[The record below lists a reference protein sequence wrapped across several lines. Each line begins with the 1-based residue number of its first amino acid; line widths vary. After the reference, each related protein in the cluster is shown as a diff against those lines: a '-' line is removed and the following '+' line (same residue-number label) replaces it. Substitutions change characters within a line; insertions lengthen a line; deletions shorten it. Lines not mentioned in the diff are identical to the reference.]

1 MPPLL
6 RTLAAQIIALVLG
19 LLLTVQLV
27 SFLVLRD
34 GIDRNAQGTL
44 ITELRKGERVWRRL
58 TDDLSRPLGET
69 AARLAGSDALRAA
82 LAAADKDGLATAVG
96 AQVPAGS
103 ARRVVLLDDTG
114 QPRFTQGTDSAKLL
128 DAWREL
134 AARGP
139 ALGMAIVWL
148 DRTPYWVAASA
159 LAGPPRTPVQV
170 QGPTQGQTQAQ
181 TPAQVLVAEP
191 LPPALLEDARTL
203 TSLTYAVLLRRR
215 GEPWQEAWTT
225 QPPSRRT
232 AAVLQALAPDERIPV
247 AGREWQFQVGEQWL
261 GRAIPMADVAGAGV
275 ESAVVILRSMDE
287 AAAPFT
293 RLQITL
299 AALMGLGAV
308 VTVTGGILLARRM
321 TRPLLVLAEAARRL
335 GRGDYERPIAVT
347 ATHEVSELA
356 GALEVMRAGIRE
368 RDSRITQLA
377 YTDPL
382 TNLPNRQQFLRLVGH
397 RFKPSTQTPGGC
409 ALLVL
414 NLDRFRLVNEAL
426 GRAFGDRL
434 LREVGKRLS
443 EVRAHGKNEADNDV
457 VARLG
462 ADTFAVLLAKS
473 EPEAVQAARQKIER
487 AFERPVRLDEHR
499 IDLSAAIGAA
509 IGPEHGSEADLL
521 VGRAEM
527 AMQLAKREHLGF
539 QVFSSTMDTATPAAL
554 SLLGELRQALDKQQL
569 RLFLQPRVNLRSE
582 KVIGAEALLRWQHP
596 RRGLLQPTEFITFA
610 EQTGFV
616 RQLTAWVLDAAAC
629 AARDLQDAG
638 LNLRVSLNLSARDL
652 RDDLPARVRD
662 ALQQHG
668 LQGNALSLEITE
680 TAMMDEPQRALRTLK
695 MLADMGVHL
704 SIDDFGTGFSS
715 LSYLKRLPVHELK
728 IDKSF
733 VMRMEYDLDDAKI
746 VHSTIA
752 LAHNLGLG
760 VVAEG
765 VETAAAWKL
774 LAALRC
780 DQAQG
785 FLIAAPMPADEFAG
799 WCRQWR
805 APDTEDVD
813 LTTDFREMI

>member
-34 GIDRNAQGTL
+34 GIARNAQGTL

-58 TDDLSRPLGET
+58 SEDLSRQLAET
-69 AARLAGSDALRAA
+69 AARLAASEALRAA
-82 LAAADKDGLATAVG
+82 LAGTDKDALAAAAD
-96 AQVPAGS
+96 AQVPAAS

-114 QPRFTQGTDSAKLL
+114 QARFTQGAEGTRLL
-128 DAWREL
+128 GAWREL
-134 AARGP
+134 AARSNP
-139 ALGMAIVWL
+139 APATAVVWL
-148 DRTPYWVAASA
+148 ESAPYWVAVSPV
-159 LAGPPRTPVQV
+159 GTPDKA
-170 QGPTQGQTQAQ
+170 QG
-181 TPAQVLVAEP
+181 QVLVAEP
-191 LPPALLEDARTL
+191 VPPALLDDAQTL
-203 TSLTYAVLLRRR
+203 TALNFSVLMRRR

-225 QPPSRRT
+225 EAPSRRT
-232 AAVLQALAPDERIPV
+232 AAILQALAPDERIPA
-247 AGREWQFQVGEQWL
+247 AGREWQFQVGEEWL
-261 GRAIPMADVAGAGV
+261 GRAIPLAEAQGAGV
-275 ESAVVILRSMDE
+275 ESAVVILRSVDE
-287 AAAPFT
+287 ASAPFT

-299 AALMGLGAV
+299 AALVVLGAV

-321 TRPLLVLAEAARRL
+321 TRPLSVLAEAARRL

-356 GALEVMRAGIRE
+356 SALEGMRAGIRE
-368 RDSRITQLA
+368 RDNRITQLA

-397 RFKPSTQTPGGC
+397 RFKPSTQAPGGC
-409 ALLVL
+409 AVLLL
-414 NLDRFRLVNEAL
+414 NLDRFHLVNEAL
-426 GRAFGDRL
+426 GRAIGDRL

-443 EVRAHGKNEADNDV
+443 EVRAHGRDEQDNDV
-457 VARLG
+457 VARMG

-473 EPEAVQAARQKIER
+473 EPEAVQVARQKIER

-509 IGPEHGSEADLL
+509 IGPEHGGEADLL

-527 AMQLAKREHLGF
+527 AMQAAKREHLGF
-539 QVFSSTMDTATPAAL
+539 QVFSSTMDTATPGAL

-569 RLFLQPRVNLRSE
+569 RLYLQPRVNLRSE

-596 RRGLLQPTEFITFA
+596 KRGMLQPADFITFA

-616 RQLTAWVLDAAAC
+616 RQLTAWVLDATAC

-638 LNLRVSLNLSARDL
+638 LALRVSLNLSARDL

-662 ALQQHG
+662 ALQHYE
-668 LQGNALSLEITE
+668 LQGSALSLEITE
-680 TAMMDEPQRALRTLK
+680 TAMMDDPQRALRTLK

-733 VMRMEYDLDDAKI
+733 VMRMEYNLDDAKI

-774 LAALRC
+774 LGALRC

-785 FLIAAPMPADEFAG
+785 FLIAEPMPVDEFAA

-805 APDTEDVD
+805 APSTEDVD

>member
-1 MPPLL
+1 MSPAMPPLF

-34 GIDRNAQGTL
+34 GIDHNAQGTL

-58 TDDLSRPLGET
+58 ADDLSRPLVDA

-82 LAAADKDGLATAVG
+82 LATADKDALAAAVG
-96 AQVPAGS
+96 TQVPAGS
-103 ARRVVLLDDTG
+103 ARRVVLLDGTG
-114 QPRFTQGTDSAKLL
+114 QPRFTQGADAARLL
-128 DAWREL
+128 DAWRGL
-134 AARGP
+134 AARDPTPGV
-139 ALGMAIVWL
+139 ALAWL
-148 DRTPYWVAASA
+148 DRTPYWLAMSSLAGAPGAASQA
-159 LAGPPRTPVQV
+159 
-170 QGPTQGQTQAQ
+170 QGQPQ
-181 TPAQVLVAEP
+181 PQVLVAEP
-191 LPPALLEDARTL
+191 LPPALLEDAQSL

-232 AAVLQALAPDERIPV
+232 AAVLQALASDEHIPA

-261 GRAIPMADVAGAGV
+261 GRAIPLAEASGAGV

-287 AAAPFT
+287 AAAPFN

-308 VTVTGGILLARRM
+308 VTVTGSILLARRM

-356 GALEVMRAGIRE
+356 SALETMRAGIRE

-397 RFKPSTQTPGGC
+397 RFKPSTQAPGGC
-409 ALLVL
+409 ALLLL
-414 NLDRFRLVNEAL
+414 NLDRFHLVNEAL

-443 EVRAHGKNEADNDV
+443 EVRAHGKNDEDNDV

-527 AMQLAKREHLGF
+527 AMQHAKREHLGF
-539 QVFSSTMDTATPAAL
+539 QVFSSAMDTATPAAL
-554 SLLGELRQALDKQQL
+554 SLLGELRKALDKQQL
-569 RLFLQPRVNLRSE
+569 RLYLQPRVNLRSE

-596 RRGLLQPTEFITFA
+596 RRGLLQPAEFITFA

-616 RQLTAWVLDAAAC
+616 RQLTAWVLDATAC

-638 LNLRVSLNLSARDL
+638 LDLRVSLNLSARDL

-662 ALQQHG
+662 ALQHYE
-668 LQGNALSLEITE
+668 LQGSALSLEITE
-680 TAMMDEPQRALRTLK
+680 TAMMDDPQRALRTLK

-785 FLIAAPMPADEFAG
+785 FLIAEPMPVDEFAA
-799 WCRQWR
+799 WYQQWR